1 MISFANYMQE
11 WLYGKDGYYRKS
23 IIGKMGDFYTSV
35 SASKIFGGSIAWHIV
50 KLLEQ
55 NSITLPLKIV
65 EIGADK
71 AHLIGDVAQF
81 LYAIS
86 DGVIKKTDFI
96 TIEPLIELSEIQK
109 TNFYNRVGLDLKTYE
124 KIEDLHLDKN
134 ESVFVFANELFD
146 SFACEVIDGEEMIF
160 IDNHQVSW
168 GDISSEVSFLSQK
181 YNINKGEIPTGLE
194 KFISS
199 MVESLKKCK
208 KWKFLTFDYGQWDGR
223 NDINLRI
230 YKSHQ
235 VKNFLE
241 ITDCLKDFYQKSDIT
256 YDVNFSL
263 IDKIFTSFGAK
274 RIFYGSQAKALIEM
288 GVLDLLEKFSES
300 VSYEVYLRESAKIKP
315 LISPMGLGERF
326 HSISFEG
333 P

>member
-23 IIGKMGDFYTSV
+23 LIGKAGDFYTSV
-35 SASKIFGGSIAWHIV
+35 SVSKIFGGSIAWHIV

-55 NSITLPLKIV
+55 DNITLPLKII

-71 AHLIGDVAQF
+71 GHLIGDVAEF
-81 LYAIS
+81 LDSIS

-109 TNFYNRVGLDLKTYE
+109 TNFCNRVGLELKTYE
-124 KIEDLHLDKN
+124 KIEDLYLDKN
-134 ESVFVFANELFD
+134 ESVFVFSNELFD
-146 SFACEVIDGEEMIF
+146 AFACEIIDGEKMVF
-160 IDNHQVSW
+160 IDNHQASW
-168 GDISSEVSFLSQK
+168 RDISPEVLLLSQK
-181 YNINKGEIPTGLE
+181 YNINKGEIPIGLE
-194 KFISS
+194 KFVSS
-199 MVESLKKCK
+199 MVSSLKRCK
-208 KWKFLTFDYGQWDGR
+208 KWKFLTFDYGQWDAR

-235 VKNFLE
+235 VENFLE
-241 ITDCLKDFYQKSDIT
+241 IAGRLEDFYQKSDIT

-263 IDKIFTSFGAK
+263 IDEIFTSFGAK
-274 RIFYGSQAKALIEM
+274 RTFYGSQAKSLIEM
-288 GVLDLLEKFSES
+288 GILELLEKFSES
-300 VSYEVYLRESAKIKP
+300 VSYEVYLRESAKIKS

-326 HSISFEG
+326 QSISFEG
-333 P
+333 C